1 MGSEFRRWLRIR
13 CSNVNGG
20 SLARRWPSQ
29 IGFRMRIYVAQFGG
43 ANCES
48 FFSVVARPRYVR
60 MIFVGRDFCGRSTRG
75 RARATALCSNIS
87 SNRQLLSKFY
97 SVDNKSWRRFFA
109 PLLSCLIRSSRFP
122 AGFLLLFFLRFGF
135 CTLYYTLFGVDLF
148 VFLLCFFFETH
159 VLFPFV
165 FICRMRTSFLFDT
178 KNTFPSSR
186 RCWEKKKRKR
196 RKENIVLGG
205 GGEVLNKIFTNT
217 GATSF

>member
-1 MGSEFRRWLRIR
+1 
-13 CSNVNGG
+13 
-20 SLARRWPSQ
+20 
-29 IGFRMRIYVAQFGG
+29 MRIYVAQFGG

-48 FFSVVARPRYVR
+48 FFSVVGRPRYVR

-135 CTLYYTLFGVDLF
+135 CTLHYTLFGVDLF
-148 VFLLCFFFETH
+148 VFLLCFFFLKRTFYFH
-159 VLFPFV
+159 LFLYVECALRFYL
-165 FICRMRTSFLFDT
+165 IQKIHFLHRDVVGRGK
-178 KNTFPSSR
+178 KNA
-186 RCWEKKKRKR
+186 EKKISCR
-196 RKENIVLGG
+196 GG
-205 GGEVLNKIFTNT
+205 GR
-217 GATSF
+217 SS

>member
-1 MGSEFRRWLRIR
+1 
-13 CSNVNGG
+13 
-20 SLARRWPSQ
+20 
-29 IGFRMRIYVAQFGG
+29 MRIYVAQFGG

-48 FFSVVARPRYVR
+48 FFSVVGRPRYVR

-109 PLLSCLIRSSRFP
+109 PLYCPVLFD
-122 AGFLLLFFLRFGF
+122 LL
-135 CTLYYTLFGVDLF
+135 
-148 VFLLCFFFETH
+148 VFLLGFFYYFFSASVSVHYIIPFLELTFLFFCYVFFFETH